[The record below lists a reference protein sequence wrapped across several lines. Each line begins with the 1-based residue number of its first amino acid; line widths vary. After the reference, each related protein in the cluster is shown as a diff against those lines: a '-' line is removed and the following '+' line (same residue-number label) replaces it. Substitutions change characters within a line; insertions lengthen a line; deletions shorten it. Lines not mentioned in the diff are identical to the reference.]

1 MKNYTKFFLS
11 LYLFLSLIFLKEAF
25 AIDFGVSGHVYCIQ
39 EQSFINM
46 IKERLEKVDMLEHQS
61 KMKEMARDYAL
72 KPKPITRVTK
82 AVKNRT
88 YYWDPTY
95 VVKNDII
102 LPCGDIM
109 HKSGTSVNPLKHMK
123 FDIRMLFLD
132 SRDETQVAWLESEL
146 ARGKYN
152 STLRNKIILV
162 GGEPLVL
169 KENLRNNNFDYEVYF
184 DQLGDITSRLGIKG
198 VPSSAVAEGYQIRID
213 EYAVE

>member
-1 MKNYTKFFLS
+1 MKDYTKFFLL
-11 LYLFLSLIFLKEAF
+11 LYLFVSPAFLCTTF
-25 AIDFGVSGHVYCIQ
+25 AIDFSVSGHVYPIK
-39 EQSFINM
+39 EQGFLDM
-46 IKERLEKVDMLEHQS
+46 IRERLEKVNILEHQT
-61 KMKEMARDYAL
+61 KMKEKARDYVL
-72 KPKPITRVTK
+72 RPKPIIGVTK
-82 AVKNRT
+82 ALKNRT

-95 VVKNDII
+95 TVENDII

-132 SRDETQVAWLESEL
+132 SRDKTQVAWLESEL
-146 ARGKYN
+146 SGAKEN

-169 KENLRNNNFDYEVYF
+169 KENLRNNNFEYDVYF
-184 DQLGDITSRLGIKG
+184 DQLGDITSRLGITG